1 MADGLTLPDVP
12 DTKTIN
18 YADQSIKTIDI
29 VCQWHPALYRH
40 PWGDKE
46 CRFPLNRKLR
56 VVIKGAEVDIANLRQ
71 KEKW

>member
-1 MADGLTLPDVP
+1 VLDISGSQFLCTMADGLTLPDVP
-12 DTKTIN
+12 ATKTIN

-46 CRFPLNRKLR
+46 CRFLYSCSMQCSTLKS
-56 VVIKGAEVDIANLRQ
+56 G
-71 KEKW
+71 